1 MEQLYSNWADLKEI
15 WYLKIFG
22 KYDEKISRFSKIS
35 EEQRM
40 IYVKPDMF
48 LWSYLP
54 KLLLEWEILQTNL

>member
-48 LWSYLP
+48 L
-54 KLLLEWEILQTNL
+54 

>member
-1 MEQLYSNWADLKEI
+1 MLALTCLPLCPSIYMEQLYSNWADLKEI

-48 LWSYLP
+48 L
-54 KLLLEWEILQTNL
+54 